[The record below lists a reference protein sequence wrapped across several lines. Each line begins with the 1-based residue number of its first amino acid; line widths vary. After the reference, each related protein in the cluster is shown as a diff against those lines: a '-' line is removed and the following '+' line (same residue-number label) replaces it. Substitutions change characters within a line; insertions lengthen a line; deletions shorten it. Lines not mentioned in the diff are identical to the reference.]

1 LDFLFAAVLFYA
13 LHRLARKYQMR
24 SRLLVPVAVASIV
37 AFLVMVAY
45 DLIAP
50 SVSQWLLVYAGVDLP
65 FLLLII

>member
-1 LDFLFAAVLFYA
+1 
-13 LHRLARKYQMR
+13 MR